1 MGPGHCHGPFLLF
14 NRSMTNHVTL
24 DELQAALPDVLAAPK
39 DNAPIEQLCLRPDVG
54 VRNFVDE
61 LELTREFGIPGER
74 WNYAPWLTLEDG
86 LADPRIQVSIL
97 GKQVLNLVYNDPDNM
112 IHPGDS
118 FIADMDF
125 SHENVPDGTLL
136 NIGSAVLRVS
146 DKFNHACQ
154 KWQDRYGQDAL
165 RWIVLPNNRQY
176 RLRGILC
183 EVIKDGRVKTGD
195 LIQKA

>member
-1 MGPGHCHGPFLLF
+1 ME
-14 NRSMTNHVTL
+14 NVNL
-24 DELQAALPDVLAAPK
+24 DALQAALPSVLMAPK
-39 DNAPIEQLCLRPDVG
+39 DSAPIEQLCLRPDIG

-61 LELTREFGIPGER
+61 MELTRELGIPGER
-74 WNYAPWLTLEDG
+74 WNYAPWLTLRDG
-86 LADPRIQVSIL
+86 RADPRIQVSIL
-97 GKQVLNLVYNDPDNM
+97 NKQVLDLVYNDPHNM

-125 SHENVPDGTLL
+125 SYENMPDGTLL

-146 DKFNHACQ
+146 DKFNTACQ
-154 KWQDRYGQDAL
+154 KWQDRYGRDAL
-165 RWIVLPNNRQY
+165 RWIVLQGNRQY
-176 RLRGILC
+176 RLRGVLC